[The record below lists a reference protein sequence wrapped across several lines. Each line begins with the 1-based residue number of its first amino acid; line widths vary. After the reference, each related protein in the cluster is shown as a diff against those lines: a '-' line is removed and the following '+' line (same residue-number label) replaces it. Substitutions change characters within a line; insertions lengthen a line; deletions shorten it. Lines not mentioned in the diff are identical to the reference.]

1 MIGRILFLVIWGIIS
16 LVVFLINPV
25 WGAVVFFIGFLIV
38 ALAVSSIL
46 GTSRGSRSQDINI
59 QIADDRSTASKKAQ
73 RRSPI
78 QTGMDWHV
86 PKINKDGVDFITG
99 ARSLRKS
106 QEDAMKRTK
115 KRLWG

>member
-1 MIGRILFLVIWGIIS
+1 MFGRIIFLVIWGIIS

-25 WGAVVFFIGFLIV
+25 WGAVVFFIGFLVV
-38 ALAVSSIL
+38 ALVVSSIL
-46 GTSRGSRSQDINI
+46 GSSRRSQSRDINI
-59 QIADDRSTASKKAQ
+59 HITDDRSTVSRKPQ

-86 PKINKDGVDFITG
+86 PKVNKDGVDFITG

-106 QEDAMKRTK
+106 QEDAIKRTK